1 MQFYFFFTGNG
12 IDTAYNYYDSEDIAA
27 VLKRHPHIKRS
38 SLFITTKVLGYLSTW
53 LQSHVM
59 ICLKATRTW

>member
-38 SLFITTKVLGYLSTW
+38 SLFITTKVLVICPTGF
-53 LQSHVM
+53 SHM
-59 ICLKATRTW
+59 